1 MQKYAFGRYQPHADG
16 PTPVVFLLY
25 CTTID
30 THWEVMTE
38 SPNEATDEE
47 SDPGTLDKGNV
58 DSGLEAAAAQDED
71 AWNRVVC
78 RQCSTGID
86 TGM

>member
-1 MQKYAFGRYQPHADG
+1 
-16 PTPVVFLLY
+16 
-25 CTTID
+25 
-30 THWEVMTE
+30 MTE